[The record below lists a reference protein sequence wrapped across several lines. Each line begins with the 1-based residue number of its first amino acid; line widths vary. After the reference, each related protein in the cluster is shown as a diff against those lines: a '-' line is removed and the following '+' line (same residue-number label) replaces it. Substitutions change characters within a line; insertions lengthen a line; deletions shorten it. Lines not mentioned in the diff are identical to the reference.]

1 MAKRLGCEVLDLGII
16 EDSEAVLSQTL
27 SQAATQ
33 ADVIISSGGVSVGNA
48 DYIKTVL
55 AKLGE
60 INFWRINMRPG
71 RPLAFGKIDQTLFFG
86 LPGNL
91 WP

>member
-1 MAKRLGCEVLDLGII
+1 MLDLGII

-86 LPGNL
+86 LPGN
-91 WP
+91 PVA